1 MTAPAALDLSTLA
14 LIRTEVERSL
24 DEADATLARATSETA
39 GSEELSKAR
48 RLLAGVPEALELAG
62 VRGLPIVLHAI
73 DALLADLQTQDGRAA
88 SESVSLCRRACSAVR
103 AMLADTQA
111 LANPLPLA
119 PTYGQLLRARGDD
132 RLPELDLFFP
142 DFEQVLDDT
151 TPDAD
156 LVRTVDVRAT
166 LAAHRVRYQEALLKW
181 LRESD
186 AQALREMLG
195 AVEGAA
201 RVAQSAR
208 SRGFW
213 RVAAAVLD
221 LLAAGTL
228 SVQVP
233 VKRLCSALDQ
243 DLRRTGDGSEPAS
256 DSLRT
261 MLYFVWSA
269 PGHADSER
277 VAAVRQAYAL
287 HAIRRGADD
296 DARARAAMIARLRN
310 GLEPL
315 KPLWESACEGERGAL
330 QDFQWQVGAL
340 RAACTAA
347 PGLERLL
354 DLLAQAAKRDPA
366 SGAEAGVDVATL
378 LLLLENLCAT
388 GTEPQRALQRAQ
400 ELVAAVEQSP
410 ERSGAECLRGAADGT
425 FRDSFFR
432 DPLTSEMLAALMRA
446 QERLTAYFED
456 ASRRSELDLAGKA
469 LGEVRGALEILG
481 EPDAVRALTLASE
494 LVAAMAGRDGVPDEA
509 QVRRVA
515 GVVSAVLHFVEQ
527 MRYGGADVRALL
539 SQVGLSAEEIVPD
552 AASPAPGQAEVTV
565 PPAARVEPAPSLGH
579 AAAASTVAPAV
590 HPIDQ
595 ASDPEMLSVFLE
607 EAKEVLAAMGTAL
620 AQMRMLPGNADAL
633 ASARR
638 GVHTLKGSGRMV
650 GLTHLGEVAWA
661 VERALNRWLEQKLP
675 ASQELVRII
684 EIACDRFGAWIQ
696 QLQTEGAAA
705 VDGEVLINWAEAVR
719 KGEPLPST
727 ANAETSQST
736 SLERTVQIGA
746 VRLSPALYKV
756 YVSEAEQRLGHML
769 ARFDELRADHSIATV
784 SEAFV
789 HEAHT
794 LAGIS
799 GTTGFTAVY
808 QLGEQLE
815 LVLQQLYRVPVR
827 VDPSDQE
834 LLGRTLSALSGM
846 VDCVRRRTP
855 PEAAPALVDALQN
868 LLRRLEANAAQ
879 ARASAVTVQA
889 PMPGESPTHLPEG
902 SPSAPAAEAER
913 PAAAPVDD
921 RRQMRLQDDPDEA
934 LLPLFLQEAAD
945 LVPQVGHWLR
955 EWRGQRDSPEIPAAL
970 QRLLHT
976 LKGSARMAGAMAVGE
991 LTHSMESRVESAMRT
1006 PIVLDTLLNGL
1017 EASLDRLGLLIDRLQ
1032 HPEQRPA
1039 PAQLDGGSGAGG
1051 APRAQQQPMLR
1062 VRAALVDRLVNEAG
1076 ELAVTRARAHNELKG
1091 LRQSLTDLT
1100 DSIIRLRSQVREIE
1114 IQAESQIQSRV
1125 AVTHDGADSAFDPLE
1140 FDRYTRLQE
1149 LTRFLAESVN
1159 DLVTVQHG
1167 MLERV
1172 DGCNAGLTA
1181 QSQITRVLQD
1191 ELLGMR
1197 LTPVAA
1203 LTERLY
1209 RVARLTA
1216 RETGKPTRFDIIGG
1230 QVEMDRAILER
1241 MAGPLEHVLRNA
1253 IVHGIEDAAARRAA
1267 GKPETGQV
1275 TLEVRQEGNEVLLML
1290 SDDGA
1295 GLDLERIRRKAVDL
1309 GVIAADQPL
1318 SDADVGNLV
1327 FAAGVSTAA
1336 AVTQAAGRG
1345 VGLDA
1350 VRSEVS
1356 TAGGRVEVKF
1366 ERGRGSR
1373 FLIHLPVTLSVL
1385 HALVVRCAERPYAL
1399 PAQMVDQV
1407 RTLKPEELEQA
1418 YAEGVVSFGG
1428 REYPVRHLQHL
1439 LGEPGYSALRQRFN
1453 PLVLVH
1459 SGTDCL
1465 ALHVDALAGN
1475 QEIVIKGIGEQVARV
1490 TGITG
1495 AAMLGTGEAVLILNP
1510 VLLAQGR
1517 IGPVGAPAWRKPQ
1530 APVMTPLRPVVMV
1543 VDDSITVRK
1552 ITGRL
1557 LAREGYEALEAR
1569 DGVEALERLSELR
1582 PDVVLTDI
1590 EMPRMDGFDLIRQL
1604 RGETRWRDVPV
1615 IVISSR
1621 TADKHRELARELGA
1635 DVFLGKPYRDE
1646 ELLEQIARLIG
1657 APAAEPAQQE
1667 PRV

>member
-1 MTAPAALDLSTLA
+1 MTASAPLDLSTLA

-24 DEADATLARATSETA
+24 EEADATLARATSDAPDGEA
-39 GSEELSKAR
+39 LSKAR

-62 VRGLPIVLHAI
+62 VRGLPTVLHAI
-73 DALLADLQTQDGRAA
+73 DALLAELQTEDVRAA
-88 SESVSLCRRACSAVR
+88 GENVSLCRRACSAVR
-103 AMLADTQA
+103 AMLGDTQG

-119 PTYGQLLRARGDD
+119 SIYGQLLRARGDD

-142 DFEQVLDDT
+142 DLDRVLDDT
-151 TPDAD
+151 MSGAD
-156 LVRTVDVRAT
+156 VQRTVDVRAA
-166 LAAHRVRYQEALLKW
+166 LAAHRVRYQEALLRW
-181 LRESD
+181 LREND
-186 AQALREMLG
+186 AQALRDMLA
-195 AVEGAA
+195 AVDGAA
-201 RVAQSAR
+201 LAAQSAPLR
-208 SRGFW
+208 AFW
-213 RVAAAVLD
+213 RVAGAVMD

-228 SVQVP
+228 SVQAP
-233 VKRLCSALDQ
+233 LKRLCSALDQ
-243 DLRRTGDGSEPAS
+243 DLRRTGEGSEPAP
-256 DSLRT
+256 DTLRT
-261 MLYFVWSA
+261 MLYFVWSTA
-269 PGHADSER
+269 SDADSER
-277 VAAVRQAYAL
+277 VAAIRQAYGL

-296 DARARAAMIARLRN
+296 DARARGALMARLRT

-330 QDFQWQVGAL
+330 QDFQWRVASL
-340 RAACTAA
+340 RAGCSPA
-347 PGLERLL
+347 PGAERLL
-354 DLLAQAAKRDPA
+354 DALAQAAKRDPA
-366 SGAEAGVDVATL
+366 SATDGGVDVAIVL
-378 LLLLENLCAT
+378 LVLEDLCAA
-388 GTEPQRALQRAQ
+388 GAEPQQGLQRAQ
-400 ELVAAVEQSP
+400 ELAAAL
-410 ERSGAECLRGAADGT
+410 ERSPDSSGVLGLRGAAEGAV
-425 FRDSFFR
+425 RESFFR
-432 DPLTSEMLAALMRA
+432 DPLTSEMLAALMGA
-446 QERLTAYFED
+446 QEKLTAYFED
-456 ASRRSELDLAGKA
+456 GSRRSELEPAGKA
-469 LGEVRGALEILG
+469 LSQVRGALAVLG
-481 EPDAVRALTLASE
+481 EADAVRALGLASE
-494 LVAAMAGRDGVPDEA
+494 LVAEMASRDAVPDEA
-509 QVRRVA
+509 QVQRVA
-515 GVVSAVLHFVEQ
+515 AVVSAVLHFVEQ
-527 MRYGGADVRALL
+527 MRYGGADARALL
-539 SQVGLSAEEIVPD
+539 SQVGLSAEGIAPD
-552 AASPAPGQAEVTV
+552 SASPMSQQARAPA
-565 PPAARVEPAPSLGH
+565 PLPAWAPAAPARAQL
-579 AAAASTVAPAV
+579 PAV
-590 HPIDQ
+590 PTAVTAAHPIDR
-595 ASDPEMLSVFLE
+595 ASDPEMLLVFLE
-607 EAKEVLAAMGTAL
+607 EAKEVLAAVHASL
-620 AQMRMLPGNADAL
+620 AQMRTQAASADAL
-633 ASARR
+633 ASVRR

-661 VERALNRWLEQKLP
+661 VERALNRVLEQNVP
-675 ASQELVRII
+675 VSQDLVRFI
-684 EIACDRFGAWIQ
+684 EAACERFASWVQ
-696 QLQTEGAAA
+696 QLESGAAA
-705 VDGEVLINWAEAVR
+705 AIDGEVIIDWAEAVR
-719 KGEPLPST
+719 SGQPLRSAASP
-727 ANAETSQST
+727 AVSQS
-736 SLERTVQIGA
+736 LGLDRTVQIGT

-756 YVSEAEQRLGHML
+756 YVSEAERRLGHML
-769 ARFDELRADHSIATV
+769 GCFDELRADQPVATV
-784 SEAFV
+784 TDAFV

-799 GTTGFTAVY
+799 GTTGFTAVHE
-808 QLGEQLE
+808 LGEQLE
-815 LVLQQLYRVPVR
+815 LVLQHLHRIPTRLEVADRDLV
-827 VDPSDQE
+827 
-834 LLGRTLSALSGM
+834 GRALSGLSAM
-846 VDCVRRRTP
+846 VDCVRRLTP
-855 PEAAPALVDALQN
+855 PQSAPELVNALQDLLRSLAAAALRAEASTPSAPERVPHDSAAPA
-868 LLRRLEANAAQ
+868 
-879 ARASAVTVQA
+879 SVTA
-889 PMPGESPTHLPEG
+889 
-902 SPSAPAAEAER
+902 PSASVSEPDRPRETVPAE
-913 PAAAPVDD
+913 D
-921 RRQMRLQDDPDEA
+921 RRQTRLQDDPDEA

-1006 PIVLDTLLNGL
+1006 PVVPDALLNGL
-1017 EASLDRLGLLIDRLQ
+1017 EASLDRLGLLVDRLQ
-1032 HPEQRPA
+1032 HPEGRTG
-1039 PAQLDGGSGAGG
+1039 PAQADGGGVAS
-1051 APRAQQQPMLR
+1051 APKAQQQPMLR

-1091 LRQSLTDLT
+1091 LRHSLTDLT

-1125 AVTHDGADSAFDPLE
+1125 AVARDGAESEFDPLE

-1181 QSQITRVLQD
+1181 QAQITRVLQD

-1197 LTPVAA
+1197 LTPVGA

-1216 RETGKPTRFDIIGG
+1216 RETFRPTRFDIVGG
-1230 QVEMDRAILER
+1230 QVEMDRAIIER
-1241 MAGPLEHVLRNA
+1241 MAGPLEHLLRNA
-1253 IVHGIEDAAARRAA
+1253 IVHGIEDAPARRAA

-1295 GLDLERIRRKAVDL
+1295 GLDIDRIRRKAVEI

-1318 SDADVGNLV
+1318 SDAEVGNLI
-1327 FAAGVSTAA
+1327 FAAGVSTAGE
-1336 AVTQAAGRG
+1336 VTQAAGRG

-1350 VRSEVS
+1350 VRSEVNA
-1356 TAGGRVEVKF
+1356 AGGRVEVKF
-1366 ERGRGSR
+1366 ERGHGSR
-1373 FLIHLPVTLSVL
+1373 FLIHLPMTLSVL

-1407 RTLKPEELEQA
+1407 RTLKPEDLDKA
-1418 YAEGVVSFGG
+1418 YADGVVSFQG

-1439 LGEPGYSALRQRFN
+1439 LGEPEYSALRQRFN
-1453 PLVLVH
+1453 PMVLVH

-1475 QEIVIKGIGEQVARV
+1475 QEIVIKGIGDQVARV

-1517 IGPVGAPAWRKPQ
+1517 MGPVGAPVWRQPQ
-1530 APVMTPLRPVVMV
+1530 APAMAPLRPVVMV

-1552 ITGRL
+1552 ITSRL
-1557 LAREGYEALEAR
+1557 LAREGYEAVEAR
-1569 DGVEALERLSELR
+1569 DGAEAMERLGEVR

-1604 RGETRWRDVPV
+1604 RGDGRWRDVPV

-1621 TADKHRELARELGA
+1621 TADKHRQLARELGA
-1635 DVFLGKPYRDE
+1635 DVFLGKPYSDE
-1646 ELLEQIARLIG
+1646 DLLEQLARLIG
-1657 APAAEPAQQE
+1657 ATAAEPEQQE